1 MPTDERQPMIIVDAQ
16 QNIAFNAQ
24 QMGRDYTRWAWH
36 QRQEP
41 GRQDKPAA
49 VASLRDNMLGRV
61 AIVFGSLQVLSETTP
76 GPAPWQR
83 YTYRTAADAQQL
95 ARWQMDNYRR
105 LADDHSRIRL
115 ILTRA
120 DLADVLQSWRGD
132 NSIEKQQQ
140 GIVVKMKGAEPL
152 SEPRQLEEWLEYGL
166 RIVAPSWR
174 QTRYAAAAGSTEG
187 LTPLGYELLE
197 VMAGFNML
205 LDISAMS
212 EAATAAALDRYE
224 GALIASHSNPR
235 YFYNSPRCLA
245 DEQIRRLAERD
256 GVMGI
261 MVYNR
266 FLRPDWH
273 PSDPKRRVTLS
284 HWVDAVDYVCQLTGS
299 VAHVGLGSDI
309 DGGYPYHALPTEI
322 DTSSDLWLLRRE
334 LLERGFAETEV
345 EAILSGNMLRKLNES
360 LPDG

>member
-1 MPTDERQPMIIVDAQ
+1 MPADERQPTIIVDAQ

-24 QMGRDYTRWAWH
+24 QLGRDYARWAWH

-41 GRQDKPAA
+41 GGQELPPAA
-49 VASLRDNMLGRV
+49 TSLRDNMLGRV
-61 AIVFGSLQVLSETTP
+61 AIVFGSLQVLSESKP
-76 GPAPWQR
+76 GLASWQR

-95 ARWQMDNYRR
+95 ALWQMDSYRR

-115 ILTRA
+115 ILTRS
-120 DLADVLQSWRGD
+120 DLKDVLGSWRGD
-132 NSIEKQQQ
+132 NSIETQQQ

-166 RIVAPSWR
+166 RIVAPAWG
-174 QTRYAAAAGSTEG
+174 QTRYAAAAGATDG
-187 LTPLGYELLE
+187 LTLLGFELLE

-212 EAATAAALDRYE
+212 DSAAAAALDRYE
-224 GALIASHSNPR
+224 GAVIASHSNPR
-235 YFYNSPRCLA
+235 HFNDSPRCLA

-273 PSDPKRRVTLS
+273 PSDPKRRVSLRI
-284 HWVDAVDYVCQLTGS
+284 
-299 VAHVGLGSDI
+299 GLMRWI
-309 DGGYPYHALPTEI
+309 M
-322 DTSSDLWLLRRE
+322 
-334 LLERGFAETEV
+334 FA
-345 EAILSGNMLRKLNES
+345 N
-360 LPDG
+360 